1 VARGGLIDEDALFTA
16 LTTGE
21 IAGAGLDVF
30 VNEPPKDSPLLALPN
45 VVVTP
50 HLGASTDEAQ
60 EKAGV
65 AVAKSVRQALAGELV
80 PDAVNVAG
88 GVIDP
93 QVRPGIALVEKLGQ
107 VFSGLAQSSPLTS
120 VDVEVRG
127 EISNLDVSVLKL
139 SALKGIFKNVVS
151 ESVSYVNAPLLAEQ
165 RGIEVR
171 LLTDAESADYR
182 NVIALRGALSDGT
195 QISVAG
201 TLVGTKQNEKIIE
214 INSYEVDLPIDE
226 HLIVMQYTDRPGIV
240 AVYGKEFGDAK
251 INIAGMQIAR
261 QKLGGTALSVLT
273 VDSPV
278 PAGILEKVRKAI
290 DADVM
295 LEIDITE

>member
-1 VARGGLIDEDALFTA
+1 M
-16 LTTGE
+16 
-21 IAGAGLDVF
+21 
-30 VNEPPKDSPLLALPN
+30 
-45 VVVTP
+45 
-50 HLGASTDEAQ
+50 
-60 EKAGV
+60 
-65 AVAKSVRQALAGELV
+65 
-80 PDAVNVAG
+80 
-88 GVIDP
+88 
-93 QVRPGIALVEKLGQ
+93 
-107 VFSGLAQSSPLTS
+107 
-120 VDVEVRG
+120 
-127 EISNLDVSVLKL
+127 
-139 SALKGIFKNVVS
+139 
-151 ESVSYVNAPLLAEQ
+151 
-165 RGIEVR
+165 
-171 LLTDAESADYR
+171 LTDAESADYR

-201 TLVGTKQNEKIIE
+201 TLVGTKQSEKIIE
-214 INSYEVDLPIDE
+214 INGYEVDLPIDE

-278 PAGILEKVRKAI
+278 PAVILEKVRKAI